1 MRNKKFSQNLKINPH
16 LRIIKIH
23 FLLNLFIHLI
33 IKIKHLIIFNISNNR
48 GK

>member
-23 FLLNLFIHLI
+23 FLLNLFI
-33 IKIKHLIIFNISNNR
+33 IKIKYLIIFNISNNR